1 MGKRGLHFL
10 WCLSLLAVVCMH
22 GVVVH
27 KYFDA
32 FRRDAHTTVSLH
44 RHADPTR
51 RLRRYRGGTITNSTS
66 FFIPQDTAESVT
78 TTRVLSPSTDSITT
92 ASPLRSN
99 DPVFDNNVS
108 TALPEDI
115 GISSS
120 KKIAVKNATRY
131 ADPRKSKGR
140 CTARPSRMLQEL
152 EALYLALK
160 KFSAGADPKIR
171 EMYPTAFEDA
181 LPPTRK
187 PPPRTMQVKGNR
199 TQKSRPGHPSYW
211 LLLKDINIKH
221 IHGAGH
227 NNIAKKTSRSKCMDN
242 KPGINA
248 YSWDPSSKEC
258 MYIRSQAT
266 KNIAFVEPGRVTACK
281 VGTCENFVAA
291 VGDLLKR
298 LDGYYKECIDLE
310 YSGKL
315 APFGESIP
323 LNNSLAHPAKVIV
336 TLTTVPSRLEAG
348 DSLAEVVKS
357 VLFRQIMQ
365 ADIVWLA
372 VPRMSRRFH
381 IPYPNMSK
389 PLTDLQLKSSGRFSA
404 LQCEDY
410 GPATKLIPAISRAQP
425 NDIVITVDD
434 DSLYMPW
441 VVGNLVKHSIRSK
454 PDGIVAHIGYN
465 SRPGKPRHPNFDYS
479 PKFISEKAVPR
490 KVDFV
495 AGFGAVLY
503 RRRFFFN
510 EPLEKLLEREEQLF
524 DSDESERRR
533 RNIGME
539 SFLVAGLEI
548 PEFEGGRFVDDDYIS
563 CIAKLMGV
571 QSWSVPSPLD
581 VMANIIW
588 SQVTEGNAL
597 SSGSNKLKNVARQER
612 VISSFT
618 KFVFSGV
625 CNTQPHA
632 SGEPR
637 RSQSNSHQNQG
648 HHGRTLPS
656 VYRQQN
662 LSSVCTPFVVEKNVD
677 FASYDLKHI
686 SQASH
691 EHCCSF
697 CFRTIGC
704 HGFSYVN
711 GHCWL
716 KEEGFRR
723 GRHKVATRKVVSGF
737 FKSESVYA
745 QNQLALLKEL
755 DASGKVNKT
764 PSLVTP
770 AATNHTNHAVYPSTT
785 LARKEGS
792 ARLLVVMRTWYKT
805 HGKRAECL
813 KST

>member
-1 MGKRGLHFL
+1 MVGRGLRFL
-10 WCLSLLAVVCMH
+10 WCLSFLAVVCMH

-27 KYFDA
+27 KYFEA
-32 FRRDAHTTVSLH
+32 FRRDAHTTVTLH

-51 RLRRYRGGTITNSTS
+51 RLRRYRDATITNSTS
-66 FFIPQDTAESVT
+66 LFVPQDIAESVT
-78 TTRVLSPSTDSITT
+78 TTRVPLPSRASITT
-92 ASPLRSN
+92 ASPVRSI
-99 DPVFDNNVS
+99 DPVLDNNVS

-115 GISSS
+115 GLSSP
-120 KKIAVKNATRY
+120 KQIAVKNTTRY
-131 ADPRKSKGR
+131 THLRKSKGR
-140 CTARPSRMLQEL
+140 CLARSSRMLQEL
-152 EALYLALK
+152 EVLYLALK
-160 KFSAGADPKIR
+160 KFNAGADPKIR
-171 EMYPTAFEDA
+171 EVYPTAFEDA
-181 LPPTRK
+181 
-187 PPPRTMQVKGNR
+187 
-199 TQKSRPGHPSYW
+199 W

-221 IHGAGH
+221 IRGAGH
-227 NNIAKKTSRSKCMDN
+227 NDIAKRKSRSSCIDN

-281 VGTCENFVAA
+281 VGTCKNFVAA

-298 LDGYYKECIDLE
+298 LDGYYEECIDLE

-323 LNNSLAHPAKVIV
+323 LNSNLTDPAKVIV

-357 VLFRQIMQ
+357 ILFGQIMQ
-365 ADIVWLA
+365 ADVVWLA
-372 VPRMSRRFH
+372 VPRISRRFQ

-389 PLTDLQLKSSGRFSA
+389 PLTDLQLESSGRFSA

-410 GPATKLIPAISRAQP
+410 GPATKLIPAISRARP

-441 VVGNLVKHSIRSK
+441 VVGNLVKHSIRNK

-479 PKFISEKAVPR
+479 PKFISETGTPR
-490 KVDFV
+490 KVDFI

-510 EPLEKLLEREEQLF
+510 ESLKKLLKQEKRLF
-524 DSDESERRR
+524 DSNESERRR

-581 VMANIIW
+581 VMAKIVW

-637 RSQSNSHQNQG
+637 RSQSNSRQNNG
-648 HHGRTLPS
+648 HHGTTLPS
-656 VYRQQN
+656 VYHQN
-662 LSSVCTPFVVEKNVD
+662 LSSMCTPFVLEKNVD
-677 FASYDLKHI
+677 FTSYDLKHT

-691 EHCCSF
+691 AHCCSF

-704 HGFSYVN
+704 HGFSYVD

-723 GRHKVATRKVVSGF
+723 GRHEVATRKVVSGF
-737 FKSESVYA
+737 FQSETVYA

-755 DASGKVNKT
+755 DASRKVNKT
-764 PSLVTP
+764 PSLVAL
-770 AATNHTNHAVYPSTT
+770 AATNQTNHTMYPSLTM
-785 LARKEGS
+785 ARKEGS
-792 ARLLVVMRTWYKT
+792 CRLLAVMRAWYRT
-805 HGKRAECL
+805 HGKIAECL